1 MQGKKNNQGENKEN
15 KSMSMNLNTDLT
27 QEELN
32 MLSEAYLECKL
43 SKIQEKELEL
53 VLASTDIT
61 SPIIE
66 EAREIMGIMT
76 AVDALRLQKRNG
88 QSVRKRWFLWSIAA
102 CVACIVIV
110 SAAKTD
116 LWGILDSNA
125 VGNQDLIVYVDGRRI
140 TGEVAEKRAQEIEMR
155 CMAMYER
162 TMQNS
167 QKRQAE
173 ANKIINQ
180 KLDMR

>member
-1 MQGKKNNQGENKEN
+1 
-15 KSMSMNLNTDLT
+15 MSMNSNIDLT
-27 QEELN
+27 MEELN
-32 MLSEAYLECKL
+32 KLSEAYLECKL
-43 SKIQEKELEL
+43 SKLQEKELEL

-76 AVDALRLQKRNG
+76 AVDALRLQKRNR
-88 QSVRKRWFLWSIAA
+88 QSASKRWLMWSLAA
-102 CVACIVIV
+102 CVACIAVV
-110 SAAKTD
+110 SAAKTGF
-116 LWGILDSNA
+116 WGGLNKNDY
-125 VGNQDLIVYVDGRRI
+125 GNQDLVVYVDGRRI

-162 TMQNS
+162 MMQNA

-180 KLDMR
+180 KLDIK